1 MPVSCRVCFEPFSAT
16 SHPPRLLGCG
26 HSFCSSC
33 TDSLY
38 AVSAYMVFCPV
49 CRSRLSSRVVPPIN
63 YQLLAA
69 DHHASCRPA
78 LGLQLVDKKRRR
90 QVANKLWVE

>member
-1 MPVSCRVCFEPFSAT
+1 MPVACRVCFEPFSAS

-38 AVSAYMVFCPV
+38 AVSGYMVFCPV
-49 CRSRLSSRVVPPIN
+49 CRSRLSSRVAPPIN
-63 YQLLAA
+63 YQLLGPMVYVEFT
-69 DHHASCRPA
+69 SLLPNCRCIMAHNRPDA
-78 LGLQLVDKKRRR
+78 LVKR
-90 QVANKLWVE
+90 

>member
-63 YQLLAA
+63 YQLL
-69 DHHASCRPA
+69 
-78 LGLQLVDKKRRR
+78 GLQLVDKKRRR